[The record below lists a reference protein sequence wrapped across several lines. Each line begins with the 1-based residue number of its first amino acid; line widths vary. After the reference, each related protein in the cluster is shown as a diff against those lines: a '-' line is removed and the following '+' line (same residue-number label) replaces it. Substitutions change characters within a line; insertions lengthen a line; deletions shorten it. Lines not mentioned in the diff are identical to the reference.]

1 MREESSTMR
10 LHNENNEPWSKL
22 VRTKGKTYR
31 HVQFYQWSD
40 PEALIKIHLSV
51 IRPHLE
57 YAAPVWSPD
66 LINKLEH
73 VQKFALRVC
82 IKQWNVFKSILAL
95 VCAWNR
101 LALPMIALSPGPFL
115 RALQSQTLQFVAN

>member
-10 LHNENNEPWSKL
+10 LHNENMSPGVSWYMQKARHS
-22 VRTKGKTYR
+22 YR

-101 LALPMIALSPGPFL
+101 LALPMIALSPGPF
-115 RALQSQTLQFVAN
+115 

>member
-10 LHNENNEPWSKL
+10 LHNENNEPWSRL
-22 VRTKGKTYR
+22 VRAKGKTYR

-66 LINKLEH
+66 LIKGINKLEH
-73 VQKFALRVC
+73 VQKFALRVYT
-82 IKQWNVFKSILAL
+82 KQWNIISYKDLLEKCHVSKLTT
-95 VCAWNR
+95 R
-101 LALPMIALSPGPFL
+101 RDHLSLGCL
-115 RALQSQTLQFVAN
+115 HRIDH